1 MTQNPDSTAPIFRLC
16 DPHIAATTTTP
27 LLGLWQPE
35 PPPAAAISF
44 GGVGAPPPAAA
55 IPTWHASLAADAA
68 QAHAQLQRGEQR
80 IHAAQHALADAP
92 QRLDSLVAAA
102 RSSAAGGGT
111 MTSFTLPTEAAA
123 LPQPEADLLDTLQHL
138 APPPAQEP
146 SHFSIE
152 TPSTTDTRQRDTLPE
167 VWHHSMQ
174 QVQAFLQ
181 HIREAVTHYA
191 LVETAVAG
199 QMVGRTTIGWA
210 GDARTTWHPTRTPA
224 QAALH
229 WRTLDMALHS
239 RLMLLRTF
247 VIVSQGLLKVAVLV
261 STGNVVL
268 ALPALWKFINTI
280 IAEREARMA

>member
-1 MTQNPDSTAPIFRLC
+1 
-16 DPHIAATTTTP
+16 
-27 LLGLWQPE
+27 
-35 PPPAAAISF
+35 
-44 GGVGAPPPAAA
+44 
-55 IPTWHASLAADAA
+55 
-68 QAHAQLQRGEQR
+68 LQRGEQR

-102 RSSAAGGGT
+102 RSSAAEGGA
-111 MTSFTLPTEAAA
+111 MTSFALPTEAEV
-123 LPQPEADLLDTLQHL
+123 LPQPEADLLDTLQRL
-138 APPPAQEP
+138 APPPAEEP
-146 SHFSIE
+146 YHFSIE
-152 TPSTTDTRQRDTLPE
+152 TQRTADARQRDTLPE
-167 VWHHSMQ
+167 AWQHSMQ

-181 HIREAVTHYA
+181 HIREVVTHYA
-191 LVETAVAG
+191 LVETAIAG

-210 GDARTTWHPTRTPA
+210 GDARTTWHPTLTPA

-247 VIVSQGLLKVAVLV
+247 VVVSQGLLKVAVLV

-280 IAEREARMA
+280 IAEREALMA